1 MHSETRRRR
10 PLLSPVDHHAGPIT
24 QGRSPGPITQ
34 GRSRRAS
41 RRGWSPGLVTRARS
55 SKADRSRPITRS
67 VPPKAA
73 HPKASTRNGDLDP
86 RASATQLSTTEHP
99 SAALIHRTP
108 LGSPASIPVRRPL
121 DSRRTSRRPLTP
133 GGKMQSPATTPDDIE
148 ATPDHAYLTTSAHPR
163 RHFIRSPTATP
174 PSRPN
179 PKPTTTHAQTPGL
192 ITKAHKPHTA
202 PQAAAVQAPTQV
214 RPSAETHNPSQTRR
228 SPSVR
233 QQAPIST
240 QAPTPVSAQILIPA
254 TAKASL
260 HASAKPP
267 ARTSARTS
275 NPASAQAP
283 VQASAQAPVQ
293 ASASA
298 PDPASAP
305 VHSPVPSRP
314 ARITWP
320 RFSKWVH
327 YAAVNR
333 ERGMST
339 AEYAVGTIAACAF
352 AALLFKVVSS
362 PEVQE
367 MLTALINRALN
378 TTKE

>member
-10 PLLSPVDHHAGPIT
+10 PLLSPIDHHAGPIA
-24 QGRSPGPITQ
+24 Q
-34 GRSRRAS
+34 GRSRRADHA
-41 RRGWSPGLVTRARS
+41 GPVARAGHP
-55 SKADRSRPITRS
+55 RPIAQGRLPEAFHPKLPTQSR
-67 VPPKAA
+67 PPKAA
-73 HPKASTRNGDLDP
+73 RPKPSTENGDLDP
-86 RASATQLSTTEHP
+86 RTSATQLSTTEHS

-108 LGSPASIPVRRPL
+108 LGSPASTPVRRPL
-121 DSRRTSRRPLTP
+121 DSRRTSRRPSTP

-179 PKPTTTHAQTPGL
+179 PKPTTTRAETPGL

-240 QAPTPVSAQILIPA
+240 QAPTPASAQNLIPA
-254 TAKASL
+254 TAKASR

-267 ARTSARTS
+267 TRTSARTS
-275 NPASAQAP
+275 NRAST
-283 VQASAQAPVQ
+283 QAPVQ

>member
-1 MHSETRRRR
+1 
-10 PLLSPVDHHAGPIT
+10 
-24 QGRSPGPITQ
+24 
-34 GRSRRAS
+34 
-41 RRGWSPGLVTRARS
+41 
-55 SKADRSRPITRS
+55 
-67 VPPKAA
+67 
-73 HPKASTRNGDLDP
+73 
-86 RASATQLSTTEHP
+86 
-99 SAALIHRTP
+99 
-108 LGSPASIPVRRPL
+108 
-121 DSRRTSRRPLTP
+121 
-133 GGKMQSPATTPDDIE
+133 MQSPATTPDDIE

-179 PKPTTTHAQTPGL
+179 PKPATTRAQTPGL

-240 QAPTPVSAQILIPA
+240 QDPTPASAQILIPA

-267 ARTSARTS
+267 TRTSARTS
-275 NPASAQAP
+275 NRAST
-283 VQASAQAPVQ
+283 QAPVQ